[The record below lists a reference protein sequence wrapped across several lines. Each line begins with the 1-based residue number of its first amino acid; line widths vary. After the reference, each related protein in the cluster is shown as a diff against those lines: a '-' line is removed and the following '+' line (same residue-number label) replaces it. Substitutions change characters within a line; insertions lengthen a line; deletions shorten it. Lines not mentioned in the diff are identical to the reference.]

1 MRFVY
6 LGLIVIATI
15 AMLLFKFPDIET
27 VKVSFLSLTGSM
39 PVAVLMVVVYV
50 LGIIAGGALL
60 AFLRSIVRRSAPKR
74 Y

>member
-6 LGLIVIATI
+6 LALIVIATI
-15 AMLLFKFPDIET
+15 VMLLFKFPDIET
-27 VKVSFLSLTGSM
+27 VKVSFLSLTGSL
-39 PVAVLMVVVYV
+39 PVAVVLIVVYV